1 MTRETPT
8 IKTEPRDR
16 IGTRYSK
23 RLRNAGRL
31 PGVVYG
37 HKADP
42 VSISVDAK
50 ETLTILKKGAHVV
63 NLSHQGGKSETCL
76 VKELQFGFLG
86 DDVIHIDFARVDLNE
101 EVEVK
106 VHLKF
111 TGSPEAAKVPGAV
124 LTHPV
129 TEIDVICKVSEIPS
143 EIKVDIGKME
153 QFFTVKE
160 IQLPPG
166 VRTKESPD
174 RIVAQI
180 PLVAEEVVPVAAEAT
195 DVAATTAAGT
205 EPEVITEKKAEER
218 AAAAAAEGKDKK
230 D

>member
-1 MTRETPT
+1 MNRETPT
-8 IKTEPRDR
+8 IQAQPRDR
-16 IGTRYSK
+16 VGTRYSQ
-23 RLRNAGRL
+23 RLRKTGRL
-31 PGVVYG
+31 PGVIYG
-37 HKADP
+37 HKTEP

-50 ETLTILKKGAHVV
+50 EALAVIKRGAHVV
-63 NLSHQGGKSETCL
+63 NLAMDSQSETCL

-86 DDVIHIDFARVDLNE
+86 DDLIHIDFARVDLNE

-111 TGSPEAAKVPGAV
+111 TGQPEAAKKPGAV

-129 TEIDVICKVSEIPS
+129 TELEVICKVSEIPS
-143 EIKVDIGKME
+143 EIKVDISRME
-153 QFFTVKE
+153 EMVTVRE

-166 VRTKESPD
+166 VRTNEPPD

-180 PLVAEEVVPVAAEAT
+180 TLVAEEVVPVAAEAAEVT
-195 DVAATTAAGT
+195 AVAGA

-218 AAAAAAEGKDKK
+218 AAAAAEGKEKK
-230 D
+230 E